1 MLRTTST
8 ERNTLETK
16 ISLSLNIDGTGKS
29 NIDTGCGFLNHM
41 LTLFCKHGCF
51 DMELFCQ
58 GDVEVDDHHT
68 VEDIGIVMGKAFSE
82 ALSDKRGITRYGDI
96 ILPMDEALVL
106 CAIDVSGRSYLG
118 YSLKVPCQ
126 KVGNFDTEL
135 VKEFYAA
142 FVNNFPISLH
152 LTQLAGENSHHII
165 EAGFKAFARALK
177 KALAIDLDSPDS
189 LPTTKGVL

>member
-177 KALAIDLDSPDS
+177 IALAIDLDSPDS

>member
-1 MLRTTST
+1 MRNAVI
-8 ERNTLETK
+8 ERKTAETD
-16 ISLSLNIDGTGKS
+16 ISLKIELDGSGKAEC
-29 NIDTGCGFLNHM
+29 NTGCGFLDHM
-41 LTLFCKHGCF
+41 LTLFAKHGRF
-51 DMELFCQ
+51 DLTVSCV
-58 GDVEVDDHHT
+58 GDTQVDYHHT
-68 VEDIGIVMGKAFSE
+68 TEDIGICLGKAVKD
-82 ALSDKRGITRYGDI
+82 ALGDKKGIERYGNI